1 MLGDEATKLSNW
13 LLCFRFTS
21 EEIRVVIAD
30 LYGWMTNSSPLWDNY
45 YALMACRLMALDKR
59 PGVCPIGIGDILR
72 RSVTKL
78 IIRASGDQA
87 KMAYG
92 SLQLCAVLEAE
103 IEGAAHAVAQR
114 RQERNAPAMRERTE
128 EE

>member
-45 YALMACRLMALDKR
+45 YALMACRLMALDKH
-59 PGVCPIGIGDILR
+59 PGVCPFGIGGTLHQDI
-72 RSVTKL
+72 TKL
-78 IIRASGDQA
+78 VMRAAGDQE
-87 KMAYG
+87 KRTCG
-92 SLQLCAVLEAE
+92 SLQLCTGSEAG
-103 IEGAAHAVAQR
+103 I
-114 RQERNAPAMRERTE
+114 
-128 EE
+128 